1 MDELKMRVQRKA
13 ELEQQLLDLE
23 AEKKKLGKEVFDL
36 RIVANNEQVDVANL
50 EGFSVKG
57 LILGLTGKKEE
68 RLEQERRE
76 ARHAKYQYDL
86 ATARLAGIER
96 QLEDIPAELENL
108 GSCEE
113 ELLERLQTQLGLE
126 PCQEQVQRVRLLE
139 DTVDMVVALRLAGDE
154 LLAAVD
160 ELMSWIGADRRSS
173 ITARKY
179 CIAENQAM
187 AKQEVYFAAMQRLK
201 ERLATAQLEMDTSGW
216 QVFDKRYM
224 EGMLYGQLNR
234 CMEVSDQTRGIDLQL
249 KAVLP
254 KLKNLLRQEK
264 IDLMNA
270 LAQMTV

>member
-1 MDELKMRVQRKA
+1 MDELKMRVRRKA

-23 AEKKKLGKEVFDL
+23 AEQKRLKKEVFDL
-36 RIVANNEQVDVANL
+36 RIAANNEQADVASL

-96 QLEDIPAELENL
+96 QMEDIPAQMESL

-113 ELLERLQTQLGLE
+113 ELLERLQEQLGEL
-126 PCQEQVQRVRLLE
+126 PCQEQVRRVRLLGE
-139 DTVDMVVALRLAGDE
+139 TLDTVVALRSAGDA

-179 CIAENQAM
+179 CIAEDQAM

-201 ERLATAQLEMDTSGW
+201 ELLAEAQLEMDTSGW
-216 QVFDKRYM
+216 QVFDKRHM

-249 KAVLP
+249 KAVHP

-270 LAQMTV
+270 LVQLTG